1 MRSSHLLVCAVL
13 MVLVMCAGVHA
24 GIYYEQEMK
33 IPAQPGMP
41 AGVSKQVVYISGPK
55 MRIEATTMGM
65 KVIAIQRHDKGMT
78 YQLMPDRKVCME
90 MPIPKPPAQPAG
102 QEPTVTVTKTQETKK
117 IGKYTCTRCEV
128 TVGGETLEFWVTEDV
143 DLGGEMADYWK
154 VMSQGQ
160 PPKMA
165 QEMAKVKGFPI
176 RMEMPS
182 PQGPIVATVTTVK
195 KQDIPDS
202 MFEVPEGYQKMS
214 MPTPPQAP
222 AR

>member
-1 MRSSHLLVCAVL
+1 MRSSHPLVCAVL

-33 IPAQPGMP
+33 MPAQPGMP
-41 AGVSKQVVYISGPK
+41 TVVSKQVVYISGLK
-55 MRIEATTMGM
+55 MRIEGTTMGT

-102 QEPTVTVTKTQETKK
+102 QEPTVTVTKTEETAR
-117 IGKYTCTRCEV
+117 IGKWNCSRYDV
-128 TVGGETLEFWVTEDV
+128 TVDGQLFKYWMTEDV
-143 DLGGEMADYWK
+143 DLGSEIANYWRTTTRNEGDK
-154 VMSQGQ
+154 IKG
-160 PPKMA
+160 
-165 QEMAKVKGFPI
+165 QEMSKVKGFPV

-182 PQGPIVATVTTVK
+182 PQGTIVLTVTTVK

-202 MFEVPEGYQKMS
+202 MFEVPADYRKMS
-214 MPTPPQAP
+214 MPMPMSP
-222 AR
+222 

>member
-33 IPAQPGMP
+33 MPAQPGRP
-41 AGVSKQVVYISGPK
+41 AGVSKQVVYISGLK
-55 MRIEATTMGM
+55 MRIEGTTMGV
-65 KVIAIQRHDKGMT
+65 KVIAIQRHDKGMI
-78 YQLMPDRKVCME
+78 YQLMPAQKVCME
-90 MPIPKPPAQPAG
+90 MAIPKPPAQPAG
-102 QEPTVTVTKTQETKK
+102 QEPAATVTKTEETKK
-117 IGKYTCTRCEV
+117 IGKYSCTRYDASISGQ
-128 TVGGETLEFWVTEDV
+128 TFRFWMTEDV

-165 QEMAKVKGFPI
+165 QEMTKVKGFPI

-214 MPTPPQAP
+214 MPMPMS
-222 AR
+222 R